1 VTLEQLDRDILFVG
15 LTRPQML
22 LGVTYGFAIGNAIIT
37 TELFLI
43 FKSAWV
49 LLAALIV
56 HMIGWAACLR
66 DPCFFDLWLVKAQR
80 CPRVPNYRLWRC
92 NSYRP

>member
-1 VTLEQLDRDILFVG
+1 MEAPDRDILFVA

-37 TELFLI
+37 TELFLL
-43 FKSAWV
+43 FKSVWV
-49 LLAALIV
+49 LIAALVI
-56 HMIGWAACLR
+56 HLIGWLACLR
-66 DPCFFDLWLVKAQR
+66 DPRAFDVWLVKAQR
-80 CPRVPNYRLWRC
+80 CPRVKNYRLWRC

>member
-1 VTLEQLDRDILFVG
+1 MDGLDRDILFVG

-22 LGVTYGFAIGNAIIT
+22 FGVTYGFAIGNAIVT

-49 LLAALIV
+49 LVAALVIHLV
-56 HMIGWAACLR
+56 GWVACMR
-66 DPCFFDLWLVKAQR
+66 DANFFNLWLVKVQR
-80 CPRVPNYRLWRC
+80 CPRVPNYRFWRC